1 MEPYCTQCLVF
12 SNHYPRHGLAL
23 QDNQKKSTRNFSF
36 MSKIHLLST
45 HHISGAVCV
54 VDILCHR
61 PALGQSPPL
70 RRSGHVL
77 SVHTAGHLLAIPSPE
92 QRLGFRVAS
101 STEVNYTWYVAR
113 DPVKFSPFPA
123 VESDGSSK
131 GSAPL
136 PAGHWTRTALLLPP
150 AEHSESFQRG
160 SRSLW
165 GEGARRHGQGVF
177 MLCSLP
183 PFMAWWKWCSTKV
196 PTLFLLVKA
205 WEAASS
211 VILVK
216 DQRQP
221 PPPLLNH
228 QTLS

>member
-1 MEPYCTQCLVF
+1 MDSPQTFSPSEVVVQLKPRRAGICCLLKKKPEENMAMEQKWNLTVRSVWFSLIITQDMDLPSKITKRKVPEILV
-12 SNHYPRHGLAL
+12 S
-23 QDNQKKSTRNFSF
+23 

-136 PAGHWTRTALLLPP
+136 PAGH
-150 AEHSESFQRG
+150 
-160 SRSLW
+160 
-165 GEGARRHGQGVF
+165 
-177 MLCSLP
+177 
-183 PFMAWWKWCSTKV
+183 
-196 PTLFLLVKA
+196 
-205 WEAASS
+205 
-211 VILVK
+211 
-216 DQRQP
+216 
-221 PPPLLNH
+221 
-228 QTLS
+228 